1 MNENHIANVSNMA
14 MSEKQVKAIS
24 LHKQILTNGQIAA
37 EALVEL
43 AKNLKE
49 MRDSK
54 LYIELGHESFDDYC
68 EKSAHIR
75 QRQAYKFIK
84 ALEEFGEQKLLENS
98 GLGITKL
105 AALATL
111 CEEDR
116 ETIMSSE
123 NVQEMSSREL
133 EEKIAELKKKCEQLT
148 LDLDSES
155 SDKEATDKENERLQE
170 EKAKLEAQIKQL
182 EKENKALRDKPAEA
196 NTAKPSEKE
205 LLEIKSKITSD
216 LEKAKA
222 EEIAK
227 IRAENDAANVKS
239 KKAQERA
246 EEKIKKLEQQ
256 ISDLQANTNKNKTA
270 SLPGGNKELIKYH
283 FNAIQTAFN
292 AAAELIGG
300 LEIEEKSQFKKATL
314 RLLDSCKNAVEG
326 V

>member
-1 MNENHIANVSNMA
+1 MNENHIANVPDMT

-24 LHKQILTNGQIAA
+24 LHKKILANGQIAA

-116 ETIMSSE
+116 EAIMSSE
-123 NVQEMSSREL
+123 NVQGLSSREL
-133 EEKIAELKKKCEQLT
+133 EEKIAELKKRCEQLT
-148 LDLDSES
+148 FEIES
-155 SDKEATDKENERLQE
+155 REETAEEVKARLETEKRELAERIAILETENKSLKNRPAEVKAAASKEEIDKIKTTLADEMEEIKEREIKKYKSDKKNAER
-170 EKAKLEAQIKQL
+170 EKAKSDEKVKAL
-182 EKENKALRDKPAEA
+182 EKQIADLQASAKADKDTKTAPA
-196 NTAKPSEKE
+196 SGCKE
-205 LLEIKSKITSD
+205 LL
-216 LEKAKA
+216 
-222 EEIAK
+222 
-227 IRAENDAANVKS
+227 
-239 KKAQERA
+239 
-246 EEKIKKLEQQ
+246 
-256 ISDLQANTNKNKTA
+256 
-270 SLPGGNKELIKYH
+270 KYH
-283 FNAIQTAFN
+283 FNSIQTAFN
-292 AAAELIGG
+292 SAAEIIGKQEQAEEKDK
-300 LEIEEKSQFKKATL
+300 LKKAAKKLLSMCEAAIEE
-314 RLLDSCKNAVEG
+314 V
-326 V
+326 

>member
-1 MNENHIANVSNMA
+1 MNENHTANVPGTV
-14 MSEKQVKAIS
+14 MSEKQIKAIS
-24 LHKQILTNGQIAA
+24 LHKKILTNGQLAA

-116 ETIMSSE
+116 ETIMSTK

-133 EEKIAELKKKCEQLT
+133 EEEIAELKKKCEQLT
-148 LDLDSES
+148 FEIES
-155 SDKEATDKENERLQE
+155 KEETAEEVKVRLEAEKQELAERLAMLEAENKSLKNKSAEVKAAANKEDIDKIKTTLIDEMEEMKEREIKKYKSDKEAAEK
-170 EKAKLEAQIKQL
+170 EKAKSDEKVREL
-182 EKENKALRDKPAEA
+182 EKQIADLQASTKA
-196 NTAKPSEKE
+196 AKDVKNASASSSKE
-205 LLEIKSKITSD
+205 LL
-216 LEKAKA
+216 
-222 EEIAK
+222 
-227 IRAENDAANVKS
+227 
-239 KKAQERA
+239 
-246 EEKIKKLEQQ
+246 
-256 ISDLQANTNKNKTA
+256 
-270 SLPGGNKELIKYH
+270 KYH
-283 FNAIQTAFN
+283 FNSIQTAFN
-292 AAAELIGG
+292 SAAEIIGKQ
-300 LEIEEKSQFKKATL
+300 EREEEKDKLKEAAKK
-314 RLLDSCKNAVEG
+314 LLNMCEAAIKEV
-326 V
+326 